1 MSELS
6 KIQKARAFVADAFLS
21 ASGNTALT
29 PDEVK
34 AMLSIQNIL
43 DRVSEARVA
52 PDFQE
57 VPVAD
62 ASAPLPADR
71 DAILLKAAL

>member
-43 DRVSEARVA
+43 DRVSEARVE

-57 VPVAD
+57 VPVAQPA
-62 ASAPLPADR
+62 ASLPADR
-71 DAILLKAAL
+71 DALLMKAAL

>member
-6 KIQKARAFVADAFLS
+6 QIQKARALVADAFLS

-43 DRVSEARVA
+43 DRVSEAR
-52 PDFQE
+52 E

-62 ASAPLPADR
+62 ASASLPADR
-71 DAILLKAAL
+71 DALLMKAAN